1 MYMYNKLSAI
11 ALHSSSPSIITN
23 QPKMLPQLPL
33 GILSLLSLASAQPTQ
48 PTEYTNLPPPTSPGV
63 FTASTRILIHNTTT
77 HLAWAALTNF
87 PAYAS
92 WNPFVRSAIV
102 LSPPLNTTVPDQYP
116 AVGLNLL
123 LRTQIPPLPLP
134 VNARTLDNPLATQ
147 FAYEEITAVQPDKGR
162 LAWKYA
168 TDTLVQAERWQAVSD
183 MGGGDVLY
191 ESREVFEGL
200 LSPVVKAGFGRNV
213 QKGFEQQGV
222 GLKMLLEGK

>member
-1 MYMYNKLSAI
+1 LTNKKKR
-11 ALHSSSPSIITN
+11 
-23 QPKMLPQLPL
+23 KMLLSTLPL
-33 GILSLLSLASAQPTQ
+33 GVFLPLLSIVTAQ
-48 PTEYTNLPPPTSPGV
+48 PTEYTNLPPPSSPGV
-63 FTASTRILIHNTTT
+63 FTASTRITIHNTSVP
-77 HLAWAALTNF
+77 LAWAALTNF

-102 LSPPLNTTVPDQYP
+102 VSPLTNDTEPAQYP
-116 AVGLNLL
+116 VVGKNLL

-134 VNARTLDNPLATQ
+134 VSEDTRDNPLATQ
-147 FAYEEITAVQPDKGR
+147 YAYEEITAVQPELGR

-168 TDTLVQAERWQAVSD
+168 TDALVRAERWQAVSD